1 MQALLKQEKAKFL
14 FNLRQVFWDSSSLA
28 RLMLPPPVSFS
39 NEVSPRRFSLLIYD
53 DLPFIR
59 ALASGEAFVTAQLME
74 EFGHEEVINIKNPFM
89 TAEPLLE
96 KRCSLFSKIGQALL
110 SSTLFCCQAAF
121 IQINIYIFFLLI
133 SVYDEQK

>member
-1 MQALLKQEKAKFL
+1 
-14 FNLRQVFWDSSSLA
+14 
-28 RLMLPPPVSFS
+28 MLPPPVSFS

-59 ALASGEAFVTAQLME
+59 VLVSGEAFVTVQLME

-110 SSTLFCCQAAF
+110 SSILFCCQAAF
-121 IQINIYIFFLLI
+121 IQIYIYIYFSYSLVSMMNNSRIDMKNRLVLESKRKKKKKKRQFN
-133 SVYDEQK
+133 